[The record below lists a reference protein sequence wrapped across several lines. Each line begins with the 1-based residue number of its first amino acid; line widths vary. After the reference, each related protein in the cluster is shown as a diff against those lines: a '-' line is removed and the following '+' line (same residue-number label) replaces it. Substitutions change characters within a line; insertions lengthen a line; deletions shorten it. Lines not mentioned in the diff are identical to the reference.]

1 MSIQFSEQR
10 GRKKKRLGDI
20 LVSEGVIT
28 EEQLTEALEK
38 QRGMG
43 GKKLGAVLVE
53 LNMTTEDDIVTALQR
68 QLSLDRVRLSEI
80 KIPEEILKLVRE
92 DVLRKNTLLPF
103 AFSIENMNV
112 LRVAMADPLDIVA
125 VDDLAILTN
134 FQIEPVIATPR
145 DITAAIDRYFGNT
158 EAMKVAEKFAK
169 ERKEISAER
178 RREEEE
184 ANADVSNAPIVQLV
198 NKIIEQAARQRSSDI
213 HIEALEDRVR
223 VRFRIDGVLKKTME
237 YDIDLLNAI
246 VARIKIIGGMDISE
260 KRKPQDGR
268 ITSVVDN
275 VEYDIRVSVLPTV
288 YGEKIVMRLTQKK
301 ALNRDKKDLGLAPD
315 ELIQFDRI
323 LQHPHGIILVT
334 GPTGS
339 GKSTTLYTALSE
351 LNTEDVNIITVED
364 PVEANVDGINQ
375 VQVNN
380 KADMTFAN
388 ALRSILRQDP
398 DIIMIGEIRDN
409 ETAEIAV
416 KASITGHLVV
426 STLHTNS
433 SASTITRLEDM
444 GIEPYLIADSVV
456 GVIAQRLVRRLCPK
470 CKRNHIANQAELEAM
485 GMDPHSEAVIY
496 EPVGCHMCNNT
507 GYYGRIGVYEIMEVT
522 PALKEV
528 ISKHGNADQIKDMA
542 MKQGMKTLRMS
553 AARYVLNGITSLS
566 EMKRIAFDN

>member
-1 MSIQFSEQR
+1 MGIQFSEQR

-28 EEQLTEALEK
+28 PEQLDEALQK
-38 QRGMG
+38 QRTMV
-43 GKKLGAVLVE
+43 GKKLGVVLVE
-53 LNMTTEDDIVTALQR
+53 LGMSSEDEIVTALQR

-92 DVLRKNTLLPF
+92 DILRKNTLLPF

-145 DITAAIDRYFGNT
+145 DITTAIDKYFGNT
-158 EAMKVAEKFAK
+158 EAMKVAEKFVK
-169 ERKEISAER
+169 ERKEQFAER
-178 RREEEE
+178 RKEEEE
-184 ANADVSNAPIVQLV
+184 ANADVSNAPVVQLV

-213 HIEALEDRVR
+213 HIEALEDHVR

-237 YDIDLLNAI
+237 YDIALLNAI

-288 YGEKIVMRLTQKK
+288 YGEKVVMRLTQKK

-315 ELIQFDRI
+315 ELVQFDRI

-444 GIEPYLIADSVV
+444 GVEPYLIADSVI

-470 CKRNHIANQAELEAM
+470 CKKSRMATEVELEAL
-485 GMDPHSEAVIY
+485 GLPEDQEAVVY

-507 GYYGRIGVYEIMEVT
+507 GYYGRIGVYEIMEIT
-522 PALKEV
+522 PELKEI
-528 ISKHGNADQIKDMA
+528 ISKHGNANEIKEVA
-542 MKQGMKTLRMS
+542 LQQGMRTLHMS
-553 AARYVLNGITSLS
+553 AAKYVLSGVTSIS
-566 EMKRIAFDN
+566 EMKRISFD

>member
-1 MSIQFSEQR
+1 MGIQFSEQR

-28 EEQLTEALEK
+28 PEQLDEALQK
-38 QRGMG
+38 QRTMV
-43 GKKLGAVLVE
+43 GKKLGVVLVE
-53 LNMTTEDDIVTALQR
+53 LGMSSEDEIVTALQR

-92 DVLRKNTLLPF
+92 DILRKNTLLPF

-145 DITAAIDRYFGNT
+145 DITTAIDKYFGNT
-158 EAMKVAEKFAK
+158 EAMKVAEKFVK
-169 ERKEISAER
+169 ERKEQFAER
-178 RREEEE
+178 RKEEEE
-184 ANADVSNAPIVQLV
+184 ANADVSNAPVVQLV

-213 HIEALEDRVR
+213 HIEALEDHVR

-237 YDIDLLNAI
+237 YDIALLNAI

-288 YGEKIVMRLTQKK
+288 YGEKVVMRLTQKK

-315 ELIQFDRI
+315 ELVQFDRI

-444 GIEPYLIADSVV
+444 GVEPYLIADSVI

-470 CKRNHIANQAELEAM
+470 CKKSRMATEVELEAL
-485 GMDPHSEAVIY
+485 GLPEDREAVVY

-507 GYYGRIGVYEIMEVT
+507 GYYGRIGVYEIMEIT
-522 PALKEV
+522 PELKEI
-528 ISKHGNADQIKDMA
+528 ISKHGNANEIKEVA
-542 MKQGMKTLRMS
+542 LQQGMRTLHMS
-553 AARYVLNGITSLS
+553 AAKYVLSGVTSIS
-566 EMKRIAFDN
+566 EMKRISFD

>member
-1 MSIQFSEQR
+1 MAIQFSEQR

-20 LVSEGVIT
+20 LISEGVIT

-38 QRGMG
+38 QRGM

-134 FQIEPVIATPR
+134 FQIEPVISTPR
-145 DITAAIDRYFGNT
+145 DITTAIDKYFGNT

-169 ERKEISAER
+169 ERKELYAER
-178 RREEEE
+178 RKEEEIE
-184 ANADVSNAPIVQLV
+184 NADVSNAPIVQLV

-223 VRFRIDGVLKKTME
+223 VRFRVDGVLQKAMQ
-237 YDIDLLNAI
+237 YDIELLNAI
-246 VARIKIIGGMDISE
+246 VARVKIIGGMDISE

-301 ALNRDKKDLGLAPD
+301 ALNRDKKDLGLSAD
-315 ELIQFDRI
+315 ELVQFDRI
-323 LQHPHGIILVT
+323 LSHPHGIILVT

-364 PVEANVDGINQ
+364 PVEANIDGINQ

-470 CKRNHIANQAELEAM
+470 CKKSRIADAVDLETL
-485 GMDPHSEAVIY
+485 GMPQGQEAVIY
-496 EPVGCHMCNNT
+496 EPGGCHMCNNT
-507 GYYGRIGVYEIMEVT
+507 GYYGRIGVYEIMEIT
-522 PALKEV
+522 PKLREI
-528 ISKHGNADQIKDMA
+528 ISKNGNADEINKVA
-542 MKQGMKTLRMS
+542 MEQGMKTLRV
-553 AARYVLNGITSLS
+553 AASKYVLSGVTSIS
-566 EMKRIAFDN
+566 EMKRIAFE

>member
-1 MSIQFSEQR
+1 MGIHFSEQR

-28 EEQLTEALEK
+28 PEQLDEALQK
-38 QRGMG
+38 QRTMV
-43 GKKLGAVLVE
+43 GKKLGVVLVE
-53 LNMTTEDDIVTALQR
+53 LGMASEDEIVTALQR

-80 KIPEEILKLVRE
+80 KVPEEILKLVRE
-92 DVLRKNTLLPF
+92 DILRKNTLLPF

-145 DITAAIDRYFGNT
+145 DITTAIDKYFGNT
-158 EAMKVAEKFAK
+158 EAMKVAEKFVK
-169 ERKEISAER
+169 ERKEQFAER
-178 RREEEE
+178 RKEEEE
-184 ANADVSNAPIVQLV
+184 ANADVSNAPVVQLV

-213 HIEALEDRVR
+213 HIEALEDHVR

-237 YDIDLLNAI
+237 YDIALLNAI

-288 YGEKIVMRLTQKK
+288 YGEKVVMRLTQKK

-315 ELIQFDRI
+315 ELVQFDRI

-444 GIEPYLIADSVV
+444 GIEPYLIADSVI

-470 CKRNHIANQAELEAM
+470 CKKSRMATEVDLEAL
-485 GMDPHSEAVIY
+485 GLPEDREAVVY

-507 GYYGRIGVYEIMEVT
+507 GYYGRIGVYEIMEIT
-522 PALKEV
+522 PELKEI
-528 ISKHGNADQIKDMA
+528 ISKHGNANEIKEVA
-542 MKQGMKTLRMS
+542 LQQGMRTLHMS
-553 AARYVLNGITSLS
+553 AAKYVLSGVTSIS
-566 EMKRIAFDN
+566 EMKRISFD